1 MSTAGRFAAKRIAG
15 QTVTVEADAYADG
28 HDVLAVELLWKAA
41 DENEWQRTPM
51 ASLGNARWQARFT
64 PFRVGRYQYTVE
76 AWIDEYATLC
86 RAIRLKRDAGVDIN
100 VELEEVRLALE
111 AAIARKSCTRSGLSD
126 TLATLKKGDV
136 EASVQALISPET
148 RNVVA
153 GSGERHFLARHAPL
167 NLEVEREAAGFA
179 AWYELFPR
187 SLTEDP
193 KRHGTFNDVIA
204 HLPRVRDMGFD
215 VLYFP
220 PIHPIGSKARK
231 GKQQQP
237 DRRARGCR
245 QPLRDRQPRGRARR
259 AASGARHV
267 RGFPPPGRRG
277 ARARAGDRASTSPS
291 SARPTIRG

>member
-1 MSTAGRFAAKRIAG
+1 
-15 QTVTVEADAYADG
+15 
-28 HDVLAVELLWKAA
+28 
-41 DENEWQRTPM
+41 
-51 ASLGNARWQARFT
+51 RWQARFT

-111 AAIARKSCTRSGLSD
+111 SAIARKSCTRTGLSD
-126 TLATLKKGDV
+126 VLATLKKGDV

-148 RNVVA
+148 RDVVS
-153 GSGERHFLARHAPL
+153 GSGERHFLARHAPI

-179 AWYELFPR
+179 SWYELFPR
-187 SLTEDP
+187 SLTGDP
-193 KRHGTFNDVIA
+193 KRPGTFRDVIA

-231 GKQQQP
+231 GKNNSLTATPEDVGSPYAIGSREGGHDALHPVLAGPSVAQ
-237 DRRARGCR
+237 
-245 QPLRDRQPRGRARR
+245 
-259 AASGARHV
+259 AASRVVQASAGRHDQIRREPAQEV
-267 RGFPPPGRRG
+267 RGHRQRRLLC
-277 ARARAGDRASTSPS
+277 AWRHA
-291 SARPTIRG
+291 